1 MLREGVKKTRL
12 FLGLGPKV
20 WVGGGSKVL
29 NFLVKR
35 HILLFSLQTSQIVLK
50 HTIPKWG
57 GYICPFHDSLRPQ
70 RFSTVRDRQ
79 KKRLFLGLCPKR
91 GW

>member
-29 NFLVKR
+29 NFLVK
-35 HILLFSLQTSQIVLK
+35 IQIQLFVLQTSRNVLQHNIHK
-50 HTIPKWG
+50 CKG
-57 GYICPFHDSLRPQ
+57 GRSYLAIS
-70 RFSTVRDRQ
+70 
-79 KKRLFLGLCPKR
+79 
-91 GW
+91 